1 MGDGRTGGGRTGYKI
16 KKRKTLYIYMGKKD
30 IEGLVDGTLNAEK
43 KLLMGLWCLGLRGW
57 GCQ

>member
-57 GCQ
+57 G